1 MVMLLTFKLR
11 LFHKPGSCHTEHR
24 NCTLSKILMPASKK
38 SQFITA
44 GFAFFSFPLSKI
56 YCLLGFLQRDL
67 HFLVSRCQK
76 SSVCLVFHS
85 GIFIFSFSAVAN
97 IFRFAFLSFPLFAE
111 FCQKGKPQQSA
122 IFEAGIPLQTSIL
135 HP

>member
-1 MVMLLTFKLR
+1 
-11 LFHKPGSCHTEHR
+11 
-24 NCTLSKILMPASKK
+24 MPASKK

-97 IFRFAFLSFPLFAE
+97 IFLARFSTAGFAFLSFPLFAE